1 MPKYDF
7 RCTSCDTV
15 FEVVRGFAQGTDGV
29 VCPDDGEPA
38 VRLFSPP
45 MDMIVY
51 GGKSSNPVSSV
62 RPPGSTPSFGGGH
75 THGPG
80 GHSHGPGGH
89 THGPGGHTH

>member
-7 RCTSCDTV
+7 RCSKCDSV
-15 FEVVRGFAQGTDGV
+15 FEAFRGFAQGTDGV

-38 VRLFSPP
+38 IRLFSPP

-51 GGKSSNPVSSV
+51 GGKSSNPSAGPAPRQP
-62 RPPGSTPSFGGGH
+62 RPPGFGSGGH
-75 THGPG
+75 